1 MRFWTLRLGS
11 SLQVAALAAVLALSA
26 GCGDNDNE
34 VINIGVT
41 PTVTPG
47 GGPTRTATPGA
58 ANPTPTV
65 TPGGGGGAT
74 RVVTL
79 TAESSAPLQGFTI
92 RVEYP
97 TAKGSFAGSADSV
110 ECSSTVPGFTP
121 NDLDNGTMLLVAGS
135 PSALPFPVTITCN
148 FDETAGQA
156 LAAGDLNLVVQ
167 SVTEGGA
174 AGDPADLSVSAGVS

>member
-58 ANPTPTV
+58 NPTPTA
-65 TPGGGGGAT
+65 TPGGGGAT

-79 TAESSAPLQGFTI
+79 TAESSAALQGFTI

-97 TAKGSFAGSADSV
+97 TAKGSFTGSADSV
-110 ECSSTVPGFTP
+110 ECDSTVPGFTP

-135 PSALPFPVTITCN
+135 PSALSFPVTITCN
-148 FDETAGQA
+148 FDEAAGQS
-156 LAAGDLNLVVQ
+156 LASGDLNLVVQ

-174 AGDPADLSVSAGVS
+174 AGDPADLSVTAGVS